1 MPARLS
7 YDTVRDYIHEKGYV
21 LISKEYE
28 KSKQLLEIKC
38 NKCNKIYSNTFK
50 KFKEGHY
57 HPNCENEDKLP
68 YIRYITPRTI
78 LPVICAVCKKEFQP
92 KYSNK
97 LMCSR
102 ECYRNSIKPRRL
114 LPVACIIC
122 NKNFQP
128 RSSKKR
134 YCSKEC
140 SNSVRDTDE
149 YKQRQRN
156 SGKEGGKRSAANQP
170 RRSKN
175 EIYFSELCSAYFT
188 ITTNEPFFDGW
199 DADVIIHSEKI
210 AVLWNG
216 VWHYKQIS
224 KSQSLLQV
232 QTREKIKFDT
242 IEKAGYIPY
251 IIKDMGKYNRNF
263 VEQEFEIFMMMRMS
277 LRMVE

>member
-7 YDTVRDYIHEKGYV
+7 YDVVRDYIHEKGYE
-21 LISKEYE
+21 LISKEYV
-28 KSKQLLEIKC
+28 KSKHLLEIKC
-38 NKCNKIYSNTFK
+38 NKCNKIYKQCFTSFK
-50 KFKEGHY
+50 KGYF
-57 HPNCENEDKLP
+57 HPFCQNEERIPFGGYK
-68 YIRYITPRTI
+68 TPFVLVPI
-78 LPVICAVCKKEFQP
+78 ICVVCNKEFQP
-92 KYSNK
+92 NYSK
-97 LMCSR
+97 RTCCSH
-102 ECYRNSIKPRRL
+102 
-114 LPVACIIC
+114 A
-122 NKNFQP
+122 
-128 RSSKKR
+128 
-134 YCSKEC
+134 CSK
-140 SNSVRDTDE
+140 NIWKTPE
-149 YKQRQRN
+149 YREKGKKN
-156 SGKEGGKRSAANQP
+156 GKEGGKISATRQS

-216 VWHYKQIS
+216 IWHYKQIS

-232 QTREKIKFDT
+232 QTRDKIKFDA

-277 LRMVE
+277 LLITK

>member
-7 YDTVRDYIHEKGYV
+7 YDVVRDYIHGKGYE
-21 LISKEYE
+21 LISKEYVNIN
-28 KSKQLLEIKC
+28 QLLEIKC
-38 NKCNKIYSNTFK
+38 NKCNKNYSHTFR
-50 KFKEGHY
+50 KFKEGNY

-78 LPVICAVCKKEFQP
+78 FPINCSVCKKEFQP

-102 ECYRNSIKPRRL
+102 ECYRNSIKPRKL
-114 LPVACIIC
+114 LPVECIIC
-122 NKNFQP
+122 SKKFQP

-149 YKQRQRN
+149 YKQRQKN
-156 SGKEGGKRSAANQP
+156 SGMEGGKRSAANQP

-175 EIYFSELCSAYFT
+175 EIYFSELCSEYFT
-188 ITTNEPFFDGW
+188 IITNEPFFDGW

-216 VWHYKQIS
+216 IWHYNQIS

-232 QTREKIKFDT
+232 QTRDKIKFDI
-242 IEKAGYIPY
+242 IERAGYIPY

-263 VEQEFEIFMMMRMS
+263 VEQEFEIFMLMKMS
-277 LRMVE
+277 LRMTK